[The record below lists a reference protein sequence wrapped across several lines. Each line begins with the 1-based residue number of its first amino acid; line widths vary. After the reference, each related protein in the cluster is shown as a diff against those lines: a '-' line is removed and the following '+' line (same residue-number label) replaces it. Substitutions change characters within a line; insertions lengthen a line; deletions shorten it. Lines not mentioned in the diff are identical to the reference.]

1 MWKYKYRMSIA
12 PMGFNVPFA
21 GRLLSIDPHGW
32 LVSDIDA
39 DLYEALK
46 GDPSKWE
53 YHPPAAPVAA
63 EPKPIEPPE
72 MLAPAAEAD
81 EEGGSTATESED
93 SEPVKPVR
101 ASRSK
106 RRSKK
111 STAAKQDD

>member
-21 GRLLSIDPHGW
+21 GRLLAIDPHGW

-46 GDPSKWE
+46 ADPSKWE

-72 MLAPAAEAD
+72 MSAPAAEAD
-81 EEGGSTATESED
+81 EVGGETAAESED
-93 SEPVKPVR
+93 SEPVKPVKK
-101 ASRSK
+101 ASRSR

-111 STAAKQDD
+111 STSKQDD